1 MSHSRR
7 SYTSR
12 RRLQTTAKVAALI
25 AALGFVTA
33 MLEQPRLTASPSRAS
48 VTVEDSLQTAGR
60 GTAAGTVSEA
70 TATGETPLPA
80 SASGHLPAYFPGQ
93 FSLPDRAI
101 EPQPIGF

>member
-12 RRLQTTAKVAALI
+12 RRLQTTAKIAALI

-48 VTVEDSLQTAGR
+48 VTVEDSLETSVP
-60 GTAAGTVSEA
+60 GTAASAVSEA
-70 TATGETPLPA
+70 AATDETPLPA
-80 SASGHLPAYFPGQ
+80 SASERLPAYFPGQ